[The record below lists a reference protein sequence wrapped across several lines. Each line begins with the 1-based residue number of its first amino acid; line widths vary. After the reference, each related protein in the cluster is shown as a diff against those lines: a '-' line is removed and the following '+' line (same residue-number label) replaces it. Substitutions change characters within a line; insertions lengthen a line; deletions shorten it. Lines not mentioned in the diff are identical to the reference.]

1 MLIHSLLTDTSGHIN
16 WLISGDQT
24 FVDTENVKPHQFH
37 GTFELKNKELNH
49 KASDQLLT
57 TLVKTRTFMWVQSK
71 VSKQTK
77 HVHLRNLE
85 KALTIRKL
93 ITTAQT

>member
-24 FVDTENVKPHQFH
+24 FVDTENVKQFH

-49 KASDQLLT
+49 NASDQLLT
-57 TLVKTRTFMWVQSK
+57 TLVKTRTFIQRVQSK